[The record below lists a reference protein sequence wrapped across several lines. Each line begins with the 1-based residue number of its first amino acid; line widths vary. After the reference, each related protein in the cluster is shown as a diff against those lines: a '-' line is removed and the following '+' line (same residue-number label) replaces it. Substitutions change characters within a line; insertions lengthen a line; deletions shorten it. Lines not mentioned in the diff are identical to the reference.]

1 MPGQLDLTPGP
12 GRTPYLVVLAR
23 QTAFELRL
31 TLRRTDT
38 LVVMTLPPLLAL
50 VGVGLTD
57 VVRLPTDDRMGFI
70 VPGALALAVMSTAFV
85 GLSAAT
91 GRERADG
98 VLKRLVASALPTWGL
113 LAAKIASAVA
123 VIELQ
128 VVLLAGTGL
137 LLGWRPHLSGVVGAL
152 GLTAL
157 ATVAFAAL
165 GLLVAGTM
173 RADTASAVVTLLH
186 LVLIAF
192 GNVVFPL
199 PEGVVQGVQL
209 LPVTALAEGLR
220 STLSEGVGVPAGYW
234 SLLGLWTVTASMA
247 VVLRFRWK

>member
-1 MPGQLDLTPGP
+1 MPGQLDLAPGP

-123 VIELQ
+123 VIE
-128 VVLLAGTGL
+128 
-137 LLGWRPHLSGVVGAL
+137 
-152 GLTAL
+152 
-157 ATVAFAAL
+157 
-165 GLLVAGTM
+165 
-173 RADTASAVVTLLH
+173 
-186 LVLIAF
+186 
-192 GNVVFPL
+192 
-199 PEGVVQGVQL
+199 
-209 LPVTALAEGLR
+209 
-220 STLSEGVGVPAGYW
+220 
-234 SLLGLWTVTASMA
+234 
-247 VVLRFRWK
+247 